1 MGYQSCI
8 VVIYPIHW
16 RGINHKAK
24 KKKKAKKQ
32 NPKNK
37 YMAVTKPA
45 YRIVGLQERKV
56 GGKKRN
62 QSKIR
67 NPKQKRW
74 L

>member
-1 MGYQSCI
+1 
-8 VVIYPIHW
+8 
-16 RGINHKAK
+16 
-24 KKKKAKKQ
+24 
-32 NPKNK
+32 
-37 YMAVTKPA
+37 MAITKPA